1 MQSVKKLKH
10 RLNVWGVK
18 KNIFLRGV
26 KHEEKK
32 KGHEEIIRSSFGL
45 AELRSGFHK

>member
-32 KGHEEIIRSSFGL
+32 KDMKKLLGVL
-45 AELRSGFHK
+45 LVWLN